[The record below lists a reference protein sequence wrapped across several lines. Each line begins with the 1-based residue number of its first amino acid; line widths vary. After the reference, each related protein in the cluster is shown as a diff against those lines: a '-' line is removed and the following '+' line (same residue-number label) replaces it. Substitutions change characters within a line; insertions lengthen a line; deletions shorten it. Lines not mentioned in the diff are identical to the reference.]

1 MKDWLRKKIAKY
13 VYRDLF
19 NVINEDDIL
28 KIVEIP
34 IMTNK
39 GIIKRT
45 AMFYRGKELNPDRVE
60 QLRHSAQLFR
70 DSDIWL
76 VLKSEVRYIAN
87 KKMYE
92 ESGRIIELIFG
103 KAILR
108 TIEAIEKKVIH
119 IAGDKPKS

>member
-76 VLKSEVRYIAN
+76 VLKNEVKYIAN

-92 ESGRIIELIFG
+92 ESGSIIELIFG

-119 IAGDKPKS
+119 IAGDKPKA